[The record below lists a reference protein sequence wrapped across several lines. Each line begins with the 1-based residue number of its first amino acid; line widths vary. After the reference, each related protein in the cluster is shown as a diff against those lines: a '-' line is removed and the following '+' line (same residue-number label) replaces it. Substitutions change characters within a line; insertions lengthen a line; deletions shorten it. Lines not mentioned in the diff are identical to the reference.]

1 MDALWLGVLK
11 DVIIIYIQLPKRQ
24 FYVVES
30 YLLVQSL
37 GPEEAYIPLVIG
49 KKPAIVSKSCKGSWK
64 NIVCTWQVLSAVC
77 TTEGEYWFG

>member
-49 KKPAIVSKSCKGSWK
+49 KNQP
-64 NIVCTWQVLSAVC
+64 LSVRAAREAGK
-77 TTEGEYWFG
+77 T